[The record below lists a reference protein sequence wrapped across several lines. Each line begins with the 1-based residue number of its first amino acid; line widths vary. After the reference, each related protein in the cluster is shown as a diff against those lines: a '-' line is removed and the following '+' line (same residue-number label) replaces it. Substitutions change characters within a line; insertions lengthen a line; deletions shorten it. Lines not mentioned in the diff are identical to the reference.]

1 MGIAHLRTSGA
12 LAALLLGTLGCT
24 GGASDAE
31 PVEVLA
37 VEPGFLELGTVTRGE
52 RTSGTWTL
60 RNVSGEPLHVLRV
73 GPLPCSCGSAELVLP
88 DRVEG
93 ATRFDVG
100 EGEVLDLVLATD
112 ERAELHFTFDS
123 SRYRQPISRKV
134 VSVPIILRDHPGVVA
149 ECAVDVWTPFVVEPW
164 AIELGEI
171 GVREEASG
179 FVLVAAHDDD
189 RFGLSVDTEI
199 DGWRVVSQKV
209 STADSERDSYQV
221 TVTAPFE
228 MPQGPFSQAFLLRT
242 DTPGAPAVRF
252 VAQGI
257 VVPDVG
263 ASPQRLVFDPQA
275 DRSEAELRV
284 WNRAVGGALGELEL
298 LRADG
303 PIELAAQGPS
313 ADGDSAR
320 RVVTLRWT
328 GDAPT
333 EMVSGRLVLGTGV
346 ATTPEIQVLWTVMP
360 AR

>member
-1 MGIAHLRTSGA
+1 MGIAHLRNSGA
-12 LAALLLGTLGCT
+12 LAALLLGLLSCT
-24 GGASDAE
+24 GRASDTQAA
-31 PVEVLA
+31 EVLA

-52 RTSGTWTL
+52 RTSGSWML

-73 GPLPCSCGSAELVLP
+73 GPLPCSCGSAELVLL
-88 DRVEG
+88 DRAQG

-100 EGEVLDLVLATD
+100 AGEVLDLVLAPD

-134 VSVPIILRDHPGVVA
+134 VSVPIVLRDHPGVVA

-164 AIELGEI
+164 SIELGEV

-199 DGWRVVSQKV
+199 DGWRVVSKKV
-209 STADSERDSYQV
+209 STEDSDQDSYQV

-228 MPQGPFSQAFLLRT
+228 MPQGPFSQPFLLRT
-242 DTPGAPAVRF
+242 DTPGAPPVRF

-275 DRSEAELRV
+275 DRAEAELRV
-284 WNRAVGGALGELEL
+284 WNRAAGGALGELEL

-303 PIELAAQGPS
+303 PIELAAQRPS
-313 ADGDSAR
+313 EDGNPAR
-320 RVVTLRWT
+320 RVLTLRWT
-328 GDAPT
+328 GDVPA
-333 EMVSGRLVLGTGV
+333 EMTSGRLVLGTGV
-346 ATTPEIQVLWTVMP
+346 AETPEVQVLWSVMP